1 MSEKIFACLLRAY
14 PSRFLQTYGEEALQ
28 LFRDRANDEKGL
40 LPFIQLWLDLLSDFV
55 LSVPRAYYSSEPVLI
70 GRSAQGQLTF
80 APAFHVLEDGPPR
93 LRTQLCAC
101 LLSVMAFCVVLLAI
115 AHGGSS
121 LPLRAWSAQPEIP
134 RSVLPTL
141 SLRSANAV
149 IANGEA
155 EAAAANGAIKRSDN
169 SSSIELQPAGSG
181 PGSVR
186 IILVALP
193 KGAEH
198 LQPPRAE
205 PNPQNA
211 TRAIIDAFGTHNIVM
226 FGETHGNK
234 QEYEWLCELVNTPAF
249 ADRVDDIVM
258 EFGNSLYQ
266 KSVDRYIA
274 GEDVP
279 FEQVERAWRNM
290 IGAVGPPSPVYEQFY
305 KAVRAAN
312 LKRRGKH
319 QMRIVL
325 GDPYGDWDKIRD
337 AEDLGP
343 YVAHRDEWYAQVV
356 KDEVLKKNHRALLI
370 MGAGHFRR
378 LNGQGLVEREI
389 RATGANPY
397 LVVFGANVVGGYDD
411 LDRRFDAWPL
421 PAIVSLSGN
430 WVGDLPALP
439 VLTGG
444 GVPATALKLADA
456 ADALFY
462 AGPRDALTQLRMPR
476 SELDGTPYGREI
488 ARRLAIQMGH
498 PFDFLYDQTEVPQY
512 ERPQAQLSSAGGT
525 ARPVLPPMPKSMR
538 DPLPPRPPSE

>member
-1 MSEKIFACLLRAY
+1 
-14 PSRFLQTYGEEALQ
+14 LQ
-28 LFRDRANDEKGL
+28 LFRDRARDERGL
-40 LPFIQLWLDLLSDFV
+40 FSCIQLWLDLLGDLAV
-55 LSVPRAYYSSEPVLI
+55 SVPREYRRSQPALIGASAPSEPI
-70 GRSAQGQLTF
+70 
-80 APAFHVLEDGPPR
+80 APAFHVLEDGAPR
-93 LRTQLCAC
+93 LRIQLCAS

-115 AHGGSS
+115 GHGGSS
-121 LPLRAWSAQPEIP
+121 LPLRAWSVQSGHPQSAFPAMP
-134 RSVLPTL
+134 
-141 SLRSANAV
+141 LRSLKASAENAEEEIV
-149 IANGEA
+149 
-155 EAAAANGAIKRSDN
+155 AANDSATAAGNTD
-169 SSSIELQPAGSG
+169 SIELQPAGSG

-186 IILVALP
+186 MRLVVLPVGHALVQ
-193 KGAEH
+193 AA
-198 LQPPRAE
+198 LAE
-205 PNPQNA
+205 PKPQNA

-226 FGETHGNK
+226 FGETHGNE
-234 QEYEWLCELVNTPAF
+234 QEYEWLCSLVSTPEF
-249 ADRVDDIVM
+249 GDRVDDIVM

-279 FEQVERAWRNM
+279 LAQVEKAWRNM

-325 GDPYGDWDKIRD
+325 GDPYGDWDKIKD

-343 YVAHRDEWYAQVV
+343 YLAHRDEWYAQVV
-356 KDEVLKKNHRALLI
+356 KDEVLAKDRRALLI

-378 LNGQGLVEREI
+378 LNGQGLIEREI
-389 RATGANPY
+389 RAAGANPC
-397 LVVFGANVVGGYDD
+397 LVVFGTNAVGGYEN
-411 LDRRFDAWPL
+411 LDPRFDSWPR
-421 PAIVSLSGN
+421 PAIVSLAGN

-462 AGPRDALTQLRMPR
+462 AGPRDSLTRLRMPR
-476 SELDGTPYGREI
+476 SELDGTPYGKEI
-488 ARRLAIQMGH
+488 TRRLTIQMGL
-498 PFDFLYDQTEVPQY
+498 PSNFLYDQAEAPQY
-512 ERPQAQLSSAGGT
+512 ERPQAQSNQASGA
-525 ARPVLPPMPKSMR
+525 ARPTLPPMPKSMR